1 MLGQIDPKDV
11 CGEAP
16 TFICR
21 QVLEAT
27 GSRWQ
32 AEAAD
37 VLLAKPF
44 RIALILLLAWIVT
57 GFLGR
62 AIHRFARSL
71 AGQQQPV
78 RVIKRHIKKAPLTD
92 FLPSG
97 VLEAGDPSIRA
108 AARAETLASVLRSIS
123 SFAVWTIAGITI
135 LGELGIN
142 LGPLVAGAGVAGVAL
157 GFGAQSLVRDFLAG
171 LFILIEDQY
180 GVGDIID
187 VGPAS
192 GTVEAVSLR
201 STRLRDVEGTV
212 WHVPNGLIERV
223 GNMSQQWARAL
234 LDVAV
239 GYGADVEE
247 AERIIKE
254 AADTVWRDPQWAGQV
269 LEEPEVWG
277 VENLGPEGLAIRLVV
292 KTQPAEQ
299 FQILRELRARIKD
312 ALEEAGIPLPAQQR
326 TIWVRR
332 DAGSSRESASGDDRD
347 LDNLEDVHLD
357 ADEVEAAIVEEGAA
371 DPPV

>member
-1 MLGQIDPKDV
+1 VLGQIDPSEV
-11 CGEAP
+11 CGEDP

-27 GSRWQ
+27 GSEWQ

-44 RIALILLLAWIVT
+44 RIALILLVAWIISGLV
-57 GFLGR
+57 GR

-71 AGQQQPV
+71 AGQQQPG
-78 RVIKRHIKKAPLTD
+78 RVIKRHIKRAPLTD

-97 VLEAGDPSIRA
+97 VLDAGDPSIRA
-108 AARAETLASVLRSIS
+108 AARAETLASVLKSIS
-123 SFAVWTIAGITI
+123 SFAIWTIAGITI

-157 GFGAQSLVRDFLAG
+157 GFGAQSLVKDFLAG

-180 GVGDIID
+180 GVGDVID
-187 VGPAS
+187 AGPAS

-201 STRLRDVEGTV
+201 STRLRDVNGTV
-212 WHVPNGLIERV
+212 WHVPNGSIERV

-239 GYGADVEE
+239 GYGADVDE
-247 AERIIKE
+247 AERIIKG
-254 AADTVWRDPQWAGQV
+254 AADDVWRDPHWAGKV

-277 VENLGPEGLAIRLVV
+277 VENLGPEGVSIRLVV

-299 FQILRELRARIKD
+299 FQILRELRGRIKD
-312 ALEEAGIPLPAQQR
+312 ALEAADVPLPTQQR

-332 DAGSSRESASGDDRD
+332 EAGSSRESASGDERD
-347 LDNLEDVHLD
+347 LDNLEDVDLD
-357 ADEVEAAIVEEGAA
+357 SDEVNTAIAEESAVD
-371 DPPV
+371 DPP